1 MSPVGPWAR
10 ARGWCHEQPEL
21 QRPHTRGPQK
31 RQEKYLHGHL
41 AAITASSAQL
51 AVVPIPPGPDSVV
64 IREAEGLGVSTATG
78 NVDHTVALQRLH
90 LQRKG
95 T

>member
-10 ARGWCHEQPEL
+10 ARGWCHEQPE
-21 QRPHTRGPQK
+21 PQK

>member
-1 MSPVGPWAR
+1 MHVDGA
-10 ARGWCHEQPEL
+10 HEQPEL
-21 QRPHTRGPQK
+21 QRPHTRGPQE
-31 RQEKYLHGHL
+31 RQGEYLHGHL
-41 AAITASSAQL
+41 AAVTASSAQL

-64 IREAEGLGVSTATG
+64 IREAEGLGVPAATG
-78 NVDHTVALQRLH
+78 NVYHAVALQRLH